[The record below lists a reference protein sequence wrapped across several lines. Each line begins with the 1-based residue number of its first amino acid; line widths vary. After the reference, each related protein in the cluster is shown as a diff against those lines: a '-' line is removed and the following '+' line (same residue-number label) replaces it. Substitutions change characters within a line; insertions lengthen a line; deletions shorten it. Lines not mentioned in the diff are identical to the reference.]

1 MKNLLRDFER
11 HLKENLDITA
21 TTKKWDG
28 VDNLPFFLRDSYTFY
43 AVSLLNTPCLLMV
56 ARDNNEQTP
65 ATIRKQMLQVQAK
78 WDGEVIYLCSSV
90 SAYNRK
96 RLIEQKVPFV
106 VPGNQMYLP
115 MLGIDLREHF
125 RQIRTAAP
133 GKLSPSTQTVILHAL
148 LHGPGK
154 DYTPSRLAK
163 LYPNLDKSKWYTVMT
178 LTRAFD
184 ELESLGLAEVLIEG
198 RERVLRFSEGKKA
211 LWERSREFM
220 RSPVKKRTFIR
231 PLGGN
236 WGEGLPAGLTAL
248 AHFTMLAPPSNPVY
262 AVDVNGWKSM
272 NLLYSIEE
280 LPTPEPQSYEIEIWN
295 YSPLLFQE
303 DYVVDRFSLYLSLQD
318 SNDERVQSA
327 LEKMM
332 EEVLW

>member
-1 MKNLLRDFER
+1 MDKIIRDFER
-11 HLKENLDITA
+11 HLKEALNITVVPKEWRDA
-21 TTKKWDG
+21 DK
-28 VDNLPFFLRDSYTFY
+28 LPFFLRDLYTFFQ
-43 AVSLLNTPCLLMV
+43 VSLLDTPCLLMV
-56 ARDNNEQTP
+56 SRDKEEQTP
-65 ATIRKQMLQVQAK
+65 ATIRKQMSQVQAK
-78 WDGEVIYLCSSV
+78 WDGEVIYLCPSV

-133 GKLSPSTQTVILHAL
+133 GKLSPSTQAVVLHAL
-148 LHGPGK
+148 LRGPAK
-154 DYTPSRLAK
+154 DYTPSRLANQ
-163 LYPNLDKSKWYTVMT
+163 LGYTVMT

-184 ELESLGLAEVLIEG
+184 ELVSLGLGEVVTEG
-198 RERVLRFSEGKKA
+198 RERVLRFNENKRD

-231 PLGGN
+231 PLGEK

-303 DYVVDRFSLYLSLQD
+303 DDVVDRFSLYLSLQD

-332 EEVLW
+332 EEALW

>member
-1 MKNLLRDFER
+1 MKSLLRDFER

-21 TTKKWDG
+21 TTKKWEG
-28 VDNLPFFLRDSYTFY
+28 VDSLPFFLRDFYTFY
-43 AVSLLNTPCLLMV
+43 QVSLLNTPCLLMV

-78 WDGEVIYLCSSV
+78 WDGEVIYLCPSV

-125 RQIRTAAP
+125 RQIRSAAP
-133 GKLSPSTQTVILHAL
+133 GKLSPSTQAVVLHAL
-148 LHGPGK
+148 LYGPK
-154 DYTPSRLAK
+154 DYTPSRLANQ
-163 LYPNLDKSKWYTVMT
+163 LGYTVMT

-184 ELESLGLAEVLIEG
+184 ELVSLGLGEVVTEG
-198 RERVLRFSEGKKA
+198 RERVLRFIDGKKD
-211 LWERSREFM
+211 LWQRSREFM

-248 AHFTMLAPPSNPVY
+248 AHFTMLAPPSIPVY
-262 AVDVNGWKSM
+262 AVDANGWKSM
-272 NLLYSIEE
+272 QLNYAIVA
-280 LPTPEPQSYEIEIWN
+280 LPAAEPQSYEIEIWN

-303 DYVVDRFSLYLSLQD
+303 DDVVDRFSLYFSLQD
-318 SNDERVQSA
+318 NVDERVQSA